1 MNRAPRG
8 SHRLN
13 ARRIGCKS
21 SFERPAPDLSKI
33 IAAWDEWERG
43 EQAPGK
49 VLTSMKTAGLDEILR
64 ELVASGWKPAN

>member
-1 MNRAPRG
+1 M
-8 SHRLN
+8 
-13 ARRIGCKS
+13 S